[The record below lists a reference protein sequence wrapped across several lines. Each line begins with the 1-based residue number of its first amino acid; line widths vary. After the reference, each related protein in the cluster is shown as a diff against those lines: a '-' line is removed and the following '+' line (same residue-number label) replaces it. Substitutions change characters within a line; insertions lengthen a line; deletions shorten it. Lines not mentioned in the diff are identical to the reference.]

1 MNEISGKCKSV
12 RIYVDENLK
21 WDGKLL
27 YQAIVEKLLNE
38 GIAGA
43 TVFRGIMGYGSKA
56 HIHSIKFVE
65 VMEHLP
71 IMVEFVDVPDRA
83 KKALH
88 MIEEMLPKH
97 CLVTIQDVQVAHYYA
112 QDGKHKP
119 SKHGWD

>member
-1 MNEISGKCKSV
+1 MNELSGKCKSIRV
-12 RIYVDENLK
+12 YVDENLK
-21 WDGKLL
+21 WKGKLL
-27 YQAIVEKLLNE
+27 YQAIVEKLLQE

-71 IMVEFVDVPDRA
+71 VMVEIVDAPERA
-83 KKALH
+83 KKALRL
-88 MIEEMLPKH
+88 IEGMLPKH

-112 QDGKHKP
+112 RDGKHQP
-119 SKHGWD
+119 SSHGWD